1 MKNFYKILGVKM
13 TATKEEIKKAYR
25 KLALQYHPDKN
36 PDNKEAEEKFKKIS
50 EAHENLIDDTKRA
63 KHDFELQQ
71 EEIRQE
77 QLRQQERARQEAE
90 KRAKMQQEL
99 KETFMRV
106 AATVVIVIAIVGI
119 VSLIAG
125 GNGNSGTSAS

>member
-1 MKNFYKILGVKM
+1 M